1 MPQTSVRQ
9 LLPSIA
15 LLALAALIATP
26 AAADADRSP
35 PPGGVYKVKP
45 GIFVAE
51 GARCSRPP
59 NAAIRRY
66 DGKGI
71 SSMHSRAC
79 IARILSKR
87 RSGYGS
93 LYKVSQSCIDAG
105 TGLGKRFVERQ
116 TIDIPDALHFTMRSQ
131 GNTSYRY
138 CPIRELPPGLRA
150 AGWDGRAP

>member
-9 LLPSIA
+9 ISPFIA
-15 LLALAALIATP
+15 LLALAALVATP
-26 AAADADRSP
+26 AAAEPDRSP
-35 PPGGVYKVKP
+35 PPGGVYKLKP
-45 GIFVAE
+45 GIFVSQ
-51 GARCSRPP
+51 GARCSNPP
-59 NAAIRRY
+59 NVAIRRY

-71 SSMHSRAC
+71 NSAHSRAC

-87 RSGYGS
+87 RNGYGS

-105 TGLGKRFVERQ
+105 TGPGKRFVERQ

-131 GNTSYRY
+131 GNTAYRY

-150 AGWDGRAP
+150 AGWDGSAP

>member
-1 MPQTSVRQ
+1 MPQTNVRR

-15 LLALAALIATP
+15 LLALASLIAKP
-26 AAADADRSP
+26 AAADADRTP
-35 PPGGVYKVKP
+35 PPGGVNKLKP

-71 SSMHSRAC
+71 SSVHRRAC

-93 LYKVSQSCIDAG
+93 LYKVSQSCIDTGAG
-105 TGLGKRFVERQ
+105 PGKRVVEQQ
-116 TIDIPDALHFTMRSQ
+116 TIDIPDALHFTIRSQ
-131 GNTSYRY
+131 GNTAYRY

-150 AGWDGRAP
+150 TS